1 MVKLTKLNTG
11 TDQLLCE
18 IREKI
23 ALVTLNRPE
32 KRNALGDKITPA
44 LRNILSILE
53 DNQTVKV
60 IVITGSGRA
69 FCAGGDIHDM
79 SSDTKIE
86 LSMDDQISE
95 LTKKQN
101 ELTLRLFNLK
111 KPTIAM
117 ISGPAAGAGFCIALA
132 CDLRIASDNSFFS
145 TSSVSYTHLTLPTK
159 RIV

>member
-111 KPTIAM
+111 K
-117 ISGPAAGAGFCIALA
+117 
-132 CDLRIASDNSFFS
+132 
-145 TSSVSYTHLTLPTK
+145 
-159 RIV
+159 